1 MNNATI
7 YIHISGYVCNYI
19 SYIYIYIYSIY
30 IYIYISIPSHLL
42 LAVWSL
48 SPLFT
53 EAGQRRRV
61 GGVRSGEVEEE
72 VPRQGATTSR
82 HNVFFFFRKRIWWF
96 FGGNEWI
103 FFSWDDL
110 GMLTFWWLES
120 GFGVFLTLKHWSLM
134 YKKQYP
140 LETTKIKN
148 DLLSWAAG
156 RSIDS
161 LSFSLKPI

>member
-19 SYIYIYIYSIY
+19 SYIYTYTVY

-82 HNVFFFFRKRIWWF
+82 HNVFFFFSGRESGDF
-96 FGGNEWI
+96 LVGTNGF

-110 GMLTFWWLES
+110 GMLTF
-120 GFGVFLTLKHWSLM
+120 
-134 YKKQYP
+134 
-140 LETTKIKN
+140 
-148 DLLSWAAG
+148 
-156 RSIDS
+156 
-161 LSFSLKPI
+161 